1 MVFHDTRK
9 TQFFL
14 CMRFLKY
21 SLLKP
26 CFGSLPLLASVF
38 SSLDLFEFCEEGAGA
53 EDAAV
58 FWSDLGRSCSWV
70 RARPRLQEKEQRS
83 KCILYDFIT
92 VVGWSFHDVYGVKNT
107 VRKGH
112 NPYLCYWPRNL
123 SYHLGKKRVF
133 SYRFSLCT
141 ITHSPRKESKRNFL
155 IFPAESRLILTG

>member
-83 KCILYDFIT
+83 KCILYDCCRLVFSRMCMASKTQWGRGIILIYVT
-92 VVGWSFHDVYGVKNT
+92 GREAYRTIWAKSASFHIVLACVQSPT
-107 VRKGH
+107 
-112 NPYLCYWPRNL
+112 LLERNRR
-123 SYHLGKKRVF
+123 GTF
-133 SYRFSLCT
+133 
-141 ITHSPRKESKRNFL
+141 
-155 IFPAESRLILTG
+155 